1 MDRSFN
7 PNINVLK
14 NKLGELRKRS
24 RPCVIHFHKVLKLK
38 SPEEH
43 YLRLLQLYMPWR
55 NENEVKQDNQSY
67 EERYKEIERGILCN
81 LKKLESYMDINYEEL
96 QNFDFILSDEEK
108 DNDEFSM
115 VNPNLLDLDLEVG
128 GSVRS
133 LSF

>member
-1 MDRSFN
+1 M
-7 PNINVLK
+7 
-14 NKLGELRKRS
+14 
-24 RPCVIHFHKVLKLK
+24 LKLK

-67 EERYKEIERGILCN
+67 EKRYKEIERGILCN

-108 DNDEFSM
+108 DNDDFSM
-115 VNPNLLDLDLEVG
+115 INPNLLDIDLEVS
-128 GSVRS
+128 GSVSS

>member
-14 NKLGELRKRS
+14 NKLGELRKCS

-128 GSVRS
+128 GSVSS